1 VALPVLTLL
10 AAAML
15 AVVAFVSY
23 SAARQTQDAQE
34 QSTRAMRGAIGTKA
48 EEIARTAQDYAWWND
63 AVHHLDLDFDL
74 AWADGNVGRYIYET
88 FGYDVTLVIGR
99 DDRTRYTTIAG
110 ERRTADAF
118 QLAPG
123 LEDLVAKARLIP
135 RDQPGAV
142 SGYLVLDGVAAGTT
156 SCPGLCQA
164 SRSRP
169 ASPDC
174 QRPWTR

>member
-1 VALPVLTLL
+1 
-10 AAAML
+10 ML

-23 SAARQTQDAQE
+23 SAARQTQDAQQ
-34 QSTRAMRGAIGTKA
+34 QSTRAMRGAIGMKV

-99 DDRTRYTTIAG
+99 DDRTRYTTIDG

-142 SGYLVLDGVAAGTT
+142 SGYLVLDGVVAIFG
-156 SCPGLCQA
+156 
-164 SRSRP
+164 
-169 ASPDC
+169 ASPITPEPSEPIDTPADHVLSWSMPSFSIPTC
-174 QRPWTR
+174 